1 MDELQAFQTAA
12 RESGFVAA
20 EESRD
25 GTALWFRKTT
35 PDASTGTHQ
44 RLCLDSMTKSAT
56 VYWTNAQGHTDSK
69 TFRSVATLLEGLGGN
84 LAAAQLNKVATGS

>member
-1 MDELQAFQTAA
+1 MEELQAFQTAV
-12 RESGFVAA
+12 RESGFIMA

-25 GTALWFRKTT
+25 GTVLWFRKVT

-56 VYWTNAQGHTDSK
+56 VYWTNDRSLTESR
-69 TFRSVATLLEGLGGN
+69 TFRSVATLREWISGIAV
-84 LAAAQLNKVATGS
+84 AAG